1 MNDFQR
7 KCIEVSQGILMEKG
21 LKPCP
26 FQEILGKTETYLMA
40 AFDMFDYRYEIYV
53 YDDEAGLM
61 VDKDFSICEKPDFK
75 SSQELIVAFSKI
87 LNEKLPHANAKKQMQ

>member
-7 KCIEVSQGILMEKG
+7 KCIEVSKGILMEKG

-26 FQEILGKTETYLMA
+26 FQEIIGKTETYFLA
-40 AFDMFDYRYEIYV
+40 TFDVLDHHYEIYV
-53 YDDEAGLM
+53 YDDEAGLT

-75 SSQELIVAFSKI
+75 SSQELIQAFEKI
-87 LNEKLPHANAKKQMQ
+87 LTEKLPYANIKE